1 MIFRLLEYVHQR
13 AAQGQRRVVIY
24 GAGRAG
30 RQALATMLANPILG
44 FLPLGF
50 VDDDTRLQGAQLH
63 GYPVYDT
70 SEGLEQLFARE
81 GVTDLVLSAPGAGV
95 ERRSAIDDA
104 CQRAGVRLLTYQ
116 VQWTSPAD
124 PLESSPPDPLSLRE
138 RGNDTRAQGVRA

>member
-1 MIFRLLEYVHQR
+1 
-13 AAQGQRRVVIY
+13 VVIY

-50 VDDDTRLQGAQLH
+50 VDEDTHLQGAQLH

-70 SEGLEQLFARE
+70 SEGLEQIFTRE
-81 GVTDLVLSAPGAGV
+81 GVTDLVLSAPGLPA
-95 ERRSAIDDA
+95 ERRSAIDAA

-116 VQWTSPAD
+116 VQWTSSPDALESSPTG

-138 RGNDTRAQGVRA
+138 RGNDPRAKGARA